1 MMRWVIIFLV
11 SFSLFS
17 CNSKQKSAISIQTK
31 TDDKEVSNT
40 VSEKVKPKYL
50 NTIADWKEY
59 TAFQDFLL
67 INFEKTSTQKV
78 ISNAKDL
85 SDFSLSLRDSI
96 VPKEIDDPSFNA
108 RLNLLHSES
117 LRLSDMSTISA
128 ITPKDISMQTQKVF
142 DAFSFVNAKINSILE
157 QQELERL
164 YGDDVDLARI
174 KSDKKE
180 ETVKKKKALQQ
191 NTKQSYIQ
199 NRKKLLQ
206 SKTKKKKKGKL
217 SAVIN

>member
-1 MMRWVIIFLV
+1 MRWVIVFLV

-40 VSEKVKPKYL
+40 VSEKVKLKYL

-128 ITPKDISMQTQKVF
+128 ITTKDISMQTQKVF

-199 NRKKLLQ
+199 NRKKLLKA
-206 SKTKKKKKGKL
+206 KTKKKKKGRL